1 MCRYSII
8 EIVAVRRKKGEAIMK
23 DIRKT
28 MAAVSALTLVLSS
41 VFSCS
46 LSKKDESS
54 EESVTEAR
62 TTEEVTEAEEEEFQ
76 KADADDKMAITWLSD
91 YDITPAKGEKRSS
104 ALEIFEDVFGG
115 KINYVYTPE
124 ESKYD
129 RLAEMINAGEEVD
142 MFPYEKGA
150 FPEGVLRDLYAPL
163 DDYYEELGMDT
174 GIWDN
179 MQEVIDMF
187 EFRGS
192 HYVIPYSLTR
202 PTILTYSRNVM
213 RENGFEDPY
222 ELYKQGQWTWDKF
235 MEMMQSFAAN
245 GGGYGINGEF
255 GQAALASSGSTLIKK
270 ENGQL
275 VNNISDSALGS
286 AEQLLADIYANGLY
300 RDNWIEHFDT
310 DANVLFYAMEDW
322 ALGESNALNEDK
334 DLMIVPFP
342 KSPNADR
349 YYISCEHNAR
359 LLAKNSQ
366 KGGAVATYIRCER
379 LAETEPSFKDERKAA
394 ATTVVKKGNGDVK
407 SFITDEQY
415 DALQEFLDPSQCFP
429 LFDFGYG
436 MGKGMYDYNGAGVM
450 YNMETTLLNGYYDS
464 WDFARDAW
472 TDLVQEQ
479 TARYAQ

>member
-1 MCRYSII
+1 MKRYI
-8 EIVAVRRKKGEAIMK
+8 
-23 DIRKT
+23 KT
-28 MAAVSALTLVLSS
+28 MAGIIAVSLTLTSL
-41 VFSCS
+41 FSCS
-46 LSKKDESS
+46 SSKKEESS
-54 EESVTEAR
+54 EEIVTEPAA
-62 TTEEVTEAEEEEFQ
+62 TEAPTEAETEEFR
-76 KADADDKMAITWLSD
+76 KAEAREEMTITWLSD
-91 YDITPAKGEKRSS
+91 YDLNPARHEKRSS

-115 KINYVYTPE
+115 KINYVAT
-124 ESKYD
+124 SADGKYD
-129 RLAEMINAGEEVD
+129 RLAEMLNAGETVD
-142 MFPYEKGA
+142 MFPYEQGA
-150 FPEGVLRDLYAPL
+150 FPEGLTRDLYAPL
-163 DDYYEELGMDT
+163 DPYYEELGMDT
-174 GIWDN
+174 GIWDD
-179 MQEVIDMF
+179 MQEVIDMYSYKD
-187 EFRGS
+187 G
-192 HYVIPYSLTR
+192 HYVIPYSFTNPVL
-202 PTILTYSRNVM
+202 LTYSRKM
-213 RENGFEDPY
+213 IQQEGLSDPY
-222 ELYKQGQWTWDKF
+222 ELYKQGSWNWDTF
-235 MEMMQSFAAN
+235 MDMMQTFKEN
-245 GGGYGINGEF
+245 TPDGTTRYGISGEL
-255 GQAALASSGSTLIKK
+255 GRAALASSGRSVVKK

-275 VNNISDSALGS
+275 VNNISDPEIAK
-286 AEQLLADIYANGLY
+286 AEQMVIDISQQGLY
-300 RDNWIEHFDT
+300 RSNWLEHFDT
-310 DANVLFYAMEDW
+310 DGNILFYAMGTW
-322 ALGESNALNEDK
+322 TLGESNALNEDK